1 MKVIYMQSTIDYM
14 FSIDPNCLKELEQ
27 LGEPKLKEIT
37 SSTGEII
44 KYYVF
49 EI

>member
-1 MKVIYMQSTIDYM
+1 MQSTIDYM

-37 SSTGEII
+37 SSTGETI

-49 EI
+49 KHN